1 LNASYF
7 LNAMTL
13 NAMTLDLMTS
23 GLTPL
28 DWTDVMAG
36 TAWLAHSKALCW
48 FGGLSGSDDW
58 RSGDRRARFWPRSGQ
73 RLAESLVQEQ
83 YSCVQHCRAL
93 RFHGAHHSADL
104 SSGIP
109 GGEIA
114 CAGFLAA

>member
-1 LNASYF
+1 
-7 LNAMTL
+7 
-13 NAMTLDLMTS
+13 
-23 GLTPL
+23 
-28 DWTDVMAG
+28 
-36 TAWLAHSKALCW
+36 
-48 FGGLSGSDDW
+48 
-58 RSGDRRARFWPRSGQ
+58 
-73 RLAESLVQEQ
+73 LAESLVQEQ